1 MKQPI
6 VSKKNTVILL
16 ERLLNQSRK
25 DKLMYLNAADRQ
37 DLPGFKRFFNQQALY
52 RNSMFYD
59 FSNLLREHGIEAED
73 VILKRPDI
81 RQLMMTKPGRDK
93 KNSFAECLS
102 QDQLFKANIEELIQ
116 VDLTEKNALIYQK
129 HLTKIAA
136 SIDENEL
143 FSIEVNAK
151 AFSTSGYL

>member
-1 MKQPI
+1 M
-6 VSKKNTVILL
+6 SKKDVIRLL

-37 DLPGFKRFFNQQALY
+37 DLPAFKRFFNQQALY

-59 FSNLLREHGIEAED
+59 FSNLLSENGIEVED

-93 KNSFAECLS
+93 NNSFAECLH
-102 QDQLFKANIEELIQ
+102 QDLNFKTTLEALIEE
-116 VDLTEKNALIYQK
+116 DTSEKNVPTYQK
-129 HLTKIAA
+129 HLVKINA
-136 SIDENEL
+136 SIKENEL
-143 FSIEVNAK
+143 YSIDVNAK
-151 AFSTSGYL
+151 AYSSTDLL